1 MAVYLCVIRDEMLIF
16 KKRLG
21 QSETSNSIRAL
32 LGSGEL
38 VPIDSWSEVGL
49 TYEKY
54 EIQDLKQAWGRIVKS
69 NDGLETL
76 DKVPV
81 EGTWGLLY
89 EG

>member
-1 MAVYLCVIRDEMLIF
+1 MLVF
-16 KKRLG
+16 KAYLG
-21 QSETSNSIRAL
+21 QSTTSDSIRSL
-32 LGSGEL
+32 LGSGDL
-38 VPIDSWSEVGL
+38 VPIDSWSEVNL

-54 EIQDLKQAWGRIVKS
+54 ETEDFNRVWNKIVRTQ
-69 NDGLETL
+69 DGLQSL